1 MARNVML
8 NTKKRS
14 PNLVTIFFYVMDS
27 FHIQSRKI
35 YDNIFINMLDVYC
48 NLFYF
53 ISFGTWCWTWKMDW
67 SSIWGGGATS
77 FLRNEF
83 VFYVASDAII
93 IFYVCLPIHH
103 IQSNLQN
110 IMPPIATLLKLCI
123 RNAYLSIEVH
133 AQALGE
139 NLSIPTHPWQL
150 MTRKCINKSFWLQA
164 EGFWLPILRNYTSK
178 NLRLRTKMI
187 CSCVFSSWVTTT
199 GW

>member
-67 SSIWGGGATS
+67 SSIWGGGCNIFLTEWVCVLCCLWCHHHLLCLSANPPYSIKPTEYYATHS
-77 FLRNEF
+77 HSLK
-83 VFYVASDAII
+83 
-93 IFYVCLPIHH
+93 
-103 IQSNLQN
+103 
-110 IMPPIATLLKLCI
+110 IMHKECVPFNWSSCTSTRRKLIDPNSSLATHDK
-123 RNAYLSIEVH
+123 
-133 AQALGE
+133 
-139 NLSIPTHPWQL
+139 
-150 MTRKCINKSFWLQA
+150 
-164 EGFWLPILRNYTSK
+164 
-178 NLRLRTKMI
+178 KMHK
-187 CSCVFSSWVTTT
+187 
-199 GW
+199 